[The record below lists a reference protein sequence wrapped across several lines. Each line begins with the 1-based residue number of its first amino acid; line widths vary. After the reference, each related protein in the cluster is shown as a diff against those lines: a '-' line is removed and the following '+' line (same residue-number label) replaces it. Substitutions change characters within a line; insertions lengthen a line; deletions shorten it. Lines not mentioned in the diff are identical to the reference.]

1 MYIKNKNIL
10 CRQTFNFQYEF
21 KNFILKE
28 TTAFIFKQ
36 KKKKINKKNKFKKKK
51 KKTLLI
57 FSYRK
62 HYRFVR
68 PLIFL

>member
-36 KKKKINKKNKFKKKK
+36 KKKNKIKKNKFKKKK